1 MSSLLLS
8 SGGVLD
14 MIARLTVFLLA
25 AIAQRAMDE
34 PKLWLMQTKV
44 NTFWDSIHIAVCGTW
59 FGRPRLSINHNLSS
73 SLQHPF

>member
-8 SGGVLD
+8 SDGVLD

-44 NTFWDSIHIAVCGTW
+44 NTFWDSIHIGLDVHGCQSTTTSP
-59 FGRPRLSINHNLSS
+59 PRYNTLSS
-73 SLQHPF
+73 L